1 MDESLWIF
9 SIEAG
14 SGDLQPLG
22 AVDVMGKNP
31 RHFAI
36 APGGEWLLVG
46 NQDSGDLTVF
56 RIEDDWPGSSRP
68 ADASLSPVHG
78 RRLLRSLYGGRAA

>member
-1 MDESLWIF
+1 MDESLSIF

-14 SGDLQPLG
+14 SGDLQRIG
-22 AVDVMGKNP
+22 AIDVMGKNP

-36 APGGEWLLVG
+36 APGGEWLLVA

-56 RIEDDWPGSSRP
+56 RIEDD
-68 ADASLSPVHG
+68 G
-78 RRLLRSLYGGRAA
+78 RRVVWTGGRIAVSSPTVVAF